1 MFDEHYEA
9 VVADTPV
16 AREIHHRIRFE
27 VYCLENG
34 FEDPANHPD
43 HQERDPWDE
52 NSVHFIVRHRAS
64 GQWIGALRLIQPVD
78 GVLPVQRVAELD
90 PVASPSGPDG
100 TVWEVS
106 RTCILGD
113 FRRVNVAV
121 VRDVRPNHA
130 DVPNGQIA
138 CNLPVAWSGLRKRG
152 IRRMPA
158 PPPDLGLSP
167 MAPKASDQPPGS
179 LAAANG
185 VATDPETSA
194 SRTRQQAQ
202 GYEILAGM
210 LRAAIEYT
218 RDQNVRHLFFLINP
232 ALARMVKRMQFDISR
247 AGPACDHRGI
257 RHPYIANL
265 DAAVFRAVTRSEEM
279 ARLFMDGDEPYRLYS
294 EIEPLP
300 IPAARSSSAA

>member
-9 VVADTPV
+9 VVADTPA

-64 GQWIGALRLIQPVD
+64 GQWIGALRLIRPVD
-78 GVLPVQRVAELD
+78 GVLPVRQVAELD

-113 FRRVNVAV
+113 FRRVNVAL
-121 VRDVRPNHA
+121 VRDLRPA
-130 DVPNGQIA
+130 QAESPNGQIA
-138 CNLPVAWSGLRKRG
+138 CSLPVAWSGLRKRG
-152 IRRMPA
+152 IRRMPTR
-158 PPPDLGLSP
+158 PPDLGLSP
-167 MAPKASDQPPGS
+167 MAPMDNVQPPAS
-179 LAAANG
+179 QAAADEVSPG
-185 VATDPETSA
+185 PEISD

-232 ALARMVKRMQFDISR
+232 ALARMVKRMQFDITR

-279 ARLFMDGDEPYRLYS
+279 ARLFLDGDEPYRLYS